1 MNVSGQSE
9 PWSRVTEQTAISLDS
24 GRSGGSDGRA
34 DEIPP
39 LGHLV
44 VMRFRLLVTGHH
56 GLRCPLLVMNVL
68 WKLTKPVVFGLIV
81 ERVLLGWK

>member
-1 MNVSGQSE
+1 MSE
-9 PWSRVTEQTAISLDS
+9 A
-24 GRSGGSDGRA
+24 GRLVQRKVDAAHS
-34 DEIPP
+34 PP